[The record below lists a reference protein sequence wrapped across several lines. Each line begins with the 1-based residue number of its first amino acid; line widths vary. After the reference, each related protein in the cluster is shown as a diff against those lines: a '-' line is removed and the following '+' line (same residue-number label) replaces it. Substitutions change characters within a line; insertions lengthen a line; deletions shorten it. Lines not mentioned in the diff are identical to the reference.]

1 MLLKQFIEDAIHS
14 LTGIYPEDEAR
25 SMVMYYCAEV
35 FGFPSYQHI
44 TEPSTVVPED
54 LLEMSLDDMRR
65 LADSEPL
72 QYVLGYTEFCG
83 RRFAVDERAL
93 IPRAET
99 EVLCQKA
106 EELVTAART
115 RRAGEATAS
124 DPVRGFAAHPSQP
137 GGWAPPAHDAA
148 GGTPLG
154 GSTSPASP
162 ASLRILDLCTG
173 SGCIAWTLALDLP
186 GAQVVAT
193 DLSQDALDLADS
205 QFRTSSGR
213 QSRLPKGAVRPQFV
227 KADLLDVEA
236 TVAAAVEAIAGE
248 VPPPSGVRPSGS
260 PHHPFGVV
268 PPLPCRGWHVPQGED
283 LPGSFDLLTA
293 NPPYVMVAEKADM
306 RQNVLG
312 WEPHMAIFAPEED
325 PLVFHKAIAEVA
337 MRVLVSGGCGI
348 VEINSEI
355 PDETADVFTAAG
367 FEDIRIIPDYF
378 DRPRFISFRRP

>member
-1 MLLKQFIEDAIHS
+1 
-14 LTGIYPEDEAR
+14 
-25 SMVMYYCAEV
+25 MVMYYCTEV
-35 FGFPSYQHI
+35 FGFPVYQHI
-44 TEPSTVVPED
+44 TEPSTEVPQD
-54 LLEMSLDDMRR
+54 LLEMALDDMRR
-65 LADSEPL
+65 LAASEPL

-99 EVLCQKA
+99 EVLCQEA
-106 EELVTAART
+106 EKLVAR
-115 RRAGEATAS
+115 
-124 DPVRGFAAHPSQP
+124 PS
-137 GGWAPPAHDAA
+137 
-148 GGTPLG
+148 GGTP
-154 GSTSPASP
+154 SAP
-162 ASLRILDLCTG
+162 RILDLCTG

-205 QFRTSSGR
+205 QFRTASGR
-213 QSRLPKGAVRPQFV
+213 PSRLPKGALRPQFV
-227 KADLLDVEA
+227 KADLLNVDA
-236 TVAAAVEAIAGE
+236 TVAATGE
-248 VPPPSGVRPSGS
+248 G
-260 PHHPFGVV
+260 F
-268 PPLPCRGWHVPQGED
+268 E
-283 LPGSFDLLTA
+283 LLTA

-325 PLVFHKAIAEVA
+325 PLVFHKAIAGVA
-337 MRVLVSGGCGI
+337 MRVLVPGGCGI

-355 PDETADVFTAAG
+355 PDQTAAVFTAAG

>member
-1 MLLKQFIEDAIHS
+1 
-14 LTGIYPEDEAR
+14 
-25 SMVMYYCAEV
+25 MVMYYCTEV
-35 FGFPSYQHI
+35 FGFPVYQHI
-44 TEPSTVVPED
+44 TEPSTEVPED
-54 LLEMSLDDMRR
+54 LLEMALDDMRR
-65 LADSEPL
+65 LAASEPL

-106 EELVTAART
+106 QEMV
-115 RRAGEATAS
+115 RAVEATAS
-124 DPVRGFAAHPSQP
+124 DPVRGSAAHPSQP
-137 GGWAPPAHDAA
+137 GGWAPPSNDAE

-154 GSTSPASP
+154 GSTSTAS
-162 ASLRILDLCTG
+162 ALRVLDLCTG

-205 QFRTSSGR
+205 QFRTASGR
-213 QSRLPKGAVRPQFV
+213 PSRLPKGALRPRFV
-227 KADLLDVEA
+227 KADLLDTEA
-236 TVAAAVEAIAGE
+236 TVAATVEAVAEE
-248 VPPPSGVRPSGS
+248 VSPPSGVRPSGS
-260 PHHPFGVV
+260 PHHPFGAV
-268 PPLPCRGWHVPQGED
+268 PPLPCRGWHVPQGEN
-283 LPGSFDLLTA
+283 LPGAFDLLTA

-337 MRVLVSGGCGI
+337 MRVLVPGGCGI

-355 PDETADVFTAAG
+355 PDQTAAVFTAAG

>member
-1 MLLKQFIEDAIHS
+1 
-14 LTGIYPEDEAR
+14 
-25 SMVMYYCAEV
+25 MVMYYCTEV
-35 FGFPSYQHI
+35 FGFPVYQHI
-44 TEPSTVVPED
+44 TEPSTEVPED
-54 LLEMSLDDMRR
+54 LLEMALDDMRR
-65 LADSEPL
+65 LAASEPL

-106 EELVTAART
+106 EEM
-115 RRAGEATAS
+115 EK
-124 DPVRGFAAHPSQP
+124 
-137 GGWAPPAHDAA
+137 DAK
-148 GGTPLG
+148 
-154 GSTSPASP
+154 
-162 ASLRILDLCTG
+162 RILDLCTG

-205 QFRTSSGR
+205 QFRTASGR
-213 QSRLPKGAVRPQFV
+213 PSRLPKGALRPQFV
-227 KADLLDVEA
+227 KADVLDVEA

-260 PHHPFGVV
+260 PHHPFGAV
-268 PPLPCRGWHVPQGED
+268 PPLPCRGWHVPQGEN
-283 LPGSFDLLTA
+283 LPGSFELLTA

-337 MRVLVSGGCGI
+337 MRVLVPGGCGI

-355 PDETADVFTAAG
+355 PDQTAAVFTAAG